1 MKIQI
6 IDKYHFMLVA
16 SNAECNQYS
25 NHTRILINNKD
36 SFVCNSE
43 PSSSA
48 FVITRPIG
56 GSLFNVSLDITYS
69 PYTTEELLIVY
80 LELDDLTYPY
90 VIPCY
95 NNEILMNDIAK
106 KSGILD
112 GDCKSIKNID
122 NVQPIVLYYG
132 FKLAL
137 SILDIQTAIR
147 YWNRIYDSNIIYSNC
162 NCNGH

>member
-6 IDKYHFMLVA
+6 IDKYHIMLVA
-16 SNAECNQYS
+16 SNAECTEYS

-48 FVITRPIG
+48 FVIQRPIG
-56 GSLFNVSLDITYS
+56 GSLFNVSLDLTYS
-69 PYTTEELLIVY
+69 PYTTDELLIVY
-80 LELDDLTYPY
+80 LELDDLTYPF
-90 VIPCY
+90 VMPCY
-95 NNEILMNDIAK
+95 NNGNLLNFIANKVGILEDSCHCLNDINK
-106 KSGILD
+106 TY
-112 GDCKSIKNID
+112 
-122 NVQPIVLYYG
+122 PIVLYYG

-137 SILDIQTAIR
+137 SILDIKTAIR
-147 YWNRIYDSNIIYSNC
+147 YWNRIYEITNINSNC